1 MSEIRCQI
9 LGVRDWVSVVSC
21 RVSVIQRYQELAAV
35 RCQEAGVRSGVV
47 CHVSVVMCR
56 ASIVGYQMPIILPVP
71 RADSNIPNLG
81 TRPTNQLNNYPN
93 IYSQI

>member
-1 MSEIRCQI
+1 M
-9 LGVRDWVSVVSC
+9 SVVSC
-21 RVSVIQRYQELAAV
+21 RLSVIQRYQELAAV

-47 CHVSVVMCR
+47 CHVSVVMCHMSVVMCR

-81 TRPTNQLNNYPN
+81 TRLTN
-93 IYSQI
+93 